1 MARKRK
7 NTTGL
12 PDSELDSIARV
23 LYSSIIE
30 YCNSEKGKKDY
41 VEWQKQR
48 QLNIKNQKMLLR
60 CNHRSI
66 VYEVLDRKRR

>member
-12 PDSELDSIARV
+12 PDPELDSIARV

-41 VEWQKQR
+41 AEWQKQR
-48 QLNIKNQKMLLR
+48 QLNIKNQKNVAP
-60 CNHRSI
+60 NHRSI